1 MNTIK
6 WVLLVAI
13 AIILVVVFTG
23 KDKKEDM
30 MEDTLVMEENAVLLW
45 TNSQEK
51 RLWFLTPNFQNQ
63 DMLLFI
69 QATHL
74 VKRSSRN

>member
-45 TNSQEK
+45 TNSQRRDCGLRQTFKTRICCCLFK
-51 RLWFLTPNFQNQ
+51 RRIW
-63 DMLLFI
+63 
-69 QATHL
+69 
-74 VKRSSRN
+74 